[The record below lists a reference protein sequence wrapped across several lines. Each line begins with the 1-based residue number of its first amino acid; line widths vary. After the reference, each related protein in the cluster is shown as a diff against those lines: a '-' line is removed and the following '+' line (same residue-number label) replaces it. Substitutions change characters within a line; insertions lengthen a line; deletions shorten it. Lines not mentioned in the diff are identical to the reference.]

1 MSSHDASQDQ
11 YNHAIRHIEIATGV
25 VTTLAGSG
33 SPGFDNGAGNSAMFS
48 GPAGV
53 AIDPRGEFAL
63 VTVRRPPPYTPA
75 WRHPA
80 DGSTPAL
87 HTA

>member
-1 MSSHDASQDQ
+1 MLINLAMMITAAS
-11 YNHAIRHIEIATGV
+11 ATEV

-33 SPGFDNGAGNSAMFS
+33 SHGFDNGAGGSATFNYPS
-48 GPAGV
+48 GV

-63 VTVRRPPPYTPA
+63 VAVHRPPPYTPA

>member
-1 MSSHDASQDQ
+1 MSSHDASQDKS
-11 YNHAIRHIEIATGV
+11 NDRIRRVVIATGV

-33 SPGFDNGAGNSAMFS
+33 SAGFDNGAGDSATFWS
-48 GPAGV
+48 PAGV
-53 AIDPRGEFAL
+53 AIDPSGEFAL

-75 WRHPA
+75 SRHPA

>member
-1 MSSHDASQDQ
+1 MLINLAMMITAASTT
-11 YNHAIRHIEIATGV
+11 EV
-25 VTTLAGSG
+25 VTTLAGSA
-33 SPGFDNGAGNSAMFS
+33 SAGFDNGAGGSATFN

-53 AIDPRGEFAL
+53 AIDLSGDFAL
-63 VTVRRPPPYTPA
+63 VAVRRPPPYTPA

>member
-1 MSSHDASQDQ
+1 MLINLAMMITAAS
-11 YNHAIRHIEIATGV
+11 TTSV

-33 SPGFDNGAGNSAMFS
+33 WGFGDGAGDSAKFS
-48 GPAGV
+48 VPAGV
-53 AIDPRGEFAL
+53 AIDPSGDFAL
-63 VTVRRPPPYTPA
+63 VAVRRPPLYTPA